1 MSVSIQHL
9 IKLYLPLYA
18 IAADARSTYREKDCI
33 DCKQEEDILMPT
45 YHFW

>member
-18 IAADARSTYREKDCI
+18 IAADAKALTEKDCI

-45 YHFW
+45 YHF